1 MTTRAPKGARVVVIL
16 SSCLLHYS
24 LRELLA
30 IIAHNSLYYIDASRY
45 ANAGAI
51 EL

>member
-30 IIAHNSLYYIDASRY
+30 IIAHDSLYYVHASRHTNGS
-45 ANAGAI
+45 AVV
-51 EL
+51 L